1 LATAGPAWVT
11 VIAGREGDIYEMFA
25 CRLAETELLI
35 RVQHD
40 RGLEDGSRLF
50 DCTEGLPARVGPR
63 DGGVAGRPGPAGARA
78 RAGVAGAPGGD
89 QPAAPEPA
97 R

>member
-1 LATAGPAWVT
+1 MT

-25 CRLAETELLI
+25 CRPAETELPL

-50 DCTEGLPARVGPR
+50 DCTEGLPELGRET
-63 DGGVAGRPGPAGARA
+63 VAL
-78 RAGVAGAPGGD
+78 
-89 QPAAPEPA
+89 PAAPGRPA
-97 R
+97 TRQCWRCVRAGKAGPPHP